1 MVVECQFY
9 DNFLFSLGVLF
20 NTSSCFGRQMRSFR
34 QVEFS
39 SPHSPAFNHRV
50 LIVRD
55 TGKLEGLCSQGAFY
69 ILLCFIKI

>member
-1 MVVECQFY
+1 MVVECKFY
-9 DNFLFSLGVLF
+9 DNFLFSLDVL
-20 NTSSCFGRQMRSFR
+20 NTSSCFGHQMRSFR

-55 TGKLEGLCSQGAFY
+55 TGQLEGLCSQGAFTVCCV
-69 ILLCFIKI
+69 L

>member
-1 MVVECQFY
+1 MVVECKFY
-9 DNFLFSLGVLF
+9 DNFLFSLAVL

-39 SPHSPAFNHRV
+39 SPHSSALNHRV

-55 TGKLEGLCSQGAFY
+55 TGKLEGLCS
-69 ILLCFIKI
+69 